1 MLSMKNNILDEAE
14 ELQEDMQT
22 MISHIMLVGRSTRNP
37 KMTYQDAANVFFLLE
52 IAKLKE
58 EISTLK
64 NTNRKDLD
72 LE

>member
-1 MLSMKNNILDEAE
+1 MTNNILDEAE

-22 MISHIMLVGRSTRNP
+22 MVSHIMLVGRSTRNP

-58 EISTLK
+58 EIATLK
-64 NTNRKDLD
+64 NTTTQNR
-72 LE
+72 